1 MSQEI
6 CTFLNL
12 IEIIKE
18 QYKIYTYLIVFYN
31 LKKSSENV
39 TYKSK

>member
-31 LKKSSENV
+31 LKKS
-39 TYKSK
+39 

>member
-18 QYKIYTYLIVFYN
+18 RYKIYAYLMVFYT
-31 LKKSSENV
+31 LKKS
-39 TYKSK
+39 